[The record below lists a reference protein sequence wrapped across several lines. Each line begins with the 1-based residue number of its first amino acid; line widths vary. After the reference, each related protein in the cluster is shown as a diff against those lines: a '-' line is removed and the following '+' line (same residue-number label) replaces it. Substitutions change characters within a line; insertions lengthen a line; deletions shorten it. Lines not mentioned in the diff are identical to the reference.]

1 MRRHLI
7 VNADDFGM
15 TDGIN
20 EGVVEAHER
29 GIVTSASL
37 MVRRPAAE
45 SGAAYAA
52 RRPELSLGLH
62 VDLGE
67 WVYRGGEWLPR
78 YEVVDI
84 GDREEVSA
92 EVERQVTT
100 FHELVGTAPTH
111 LDSHQHV
118 HRHGPAA
125 TVLRDVG
132 RRLHAPVRHQLG
144 DVAYRGDFYGQ
155 DGRGER
161 YPEALTVEAL
171 LGVFGSLRV
180 GWSELG
186 CHPGRAYDVD
196 DRYGAEREVE
206 LAVLCN
212 ERVQDGLQAH
222 GVSLRSFADLTE
234 VAYE

>member
-15 TDGIN
+15 TEGVN

-29 GIVTSASL
+29 GIVTSATL

-45 SGAAYAA
+45 SAAAYAG

-67 WVYRGGEWLPR
+67 WVYTSGEWVPR

-84 GDREEVSA
+84 SDRQAVAA
-92 EVERQVTT
+92 EVERQVAA
-100 FHELVGTAPTH
+100 FHDLVRAAPTH

-118 HRHGPAA
+118 HLHEPAA
-125 TVLRDVG
+125 TVLREVG
-132 RRLHAPVRHQLG
+132 RRLHAPVRHQMAA
-144 DVAYRGDFYGQ
+144 VAYRGDFYGQ
-155 DGRGER
+155 DGKGAP

-171 LGVFGSLRV
+171 LGVFGTLQP

-196 DRYGAEREVE
+196 DRYCDEREVE
-206 LAVLCN
+206 LAVLCD
-212 ERVQDGLQAH
+212 ERVRAGMHAQ
-222 GVSLRSFADLTE
+222 GVSLHSFADLAT
-234 VAYE
+234 VARG